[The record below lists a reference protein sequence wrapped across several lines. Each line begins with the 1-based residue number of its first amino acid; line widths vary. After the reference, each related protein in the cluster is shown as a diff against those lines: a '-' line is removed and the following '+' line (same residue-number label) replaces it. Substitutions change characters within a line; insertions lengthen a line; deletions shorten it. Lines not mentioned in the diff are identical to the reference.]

1 MKMHLRRLLS
11 LNKSLIDRRYFHRTS
26 NLCERKP
33 ENPIWRTLRI
43 LGEDLQ
49 FKRRAPKTPEEHV
62 KLLNRQFPR
71 HADVVIIGGGA
82 IGSSIAYWLKYK
94 TNYDGIHVVV
104 LDKDTTFK
112 KCSTAISMGALT
124 QQYSLPE
131 NIQLATYGAEFLRN
145 SKRTFGDE
153 ININFDPAGYLLLA
167 SEDGASQLEDNI
179 KLQNEYGTINILL
192 SPQQIKKR
200 FPYLDVTDVAI
211 GSLGLE
217 REGWFNAW
225 DMLTLIRSNAI
236 KLGAQ
241 YINAEAIDF
250 LFEEK
255 KDIMVEGVEGYYQ
268 GTNQI
273 VVKLPNEEDYRTIEF
288 AYCIIAAGHESTE
301 VSKLAG
307 IGIKPGM
314 LSIPL
319 PIEKRQR
326 YVYSFDC
333 KEHVPSINTPMI
345 EDYSGI
351 YFRREGL
358 AGTFLVGA
366 SPHPDFT
373 PPSDSEEDKSKFFNE
388 MVLPCLS
395 RRVPAFK
402 DVQVTGSWSGPYDYN
417 VFDGNGIVG
426 PHPYYINMYLATGFS
441 NQGIQQ
447 APGVGRAVAEMIV
460 DGGFKTIDLTRLGFD
475 RLIVDKPM
483 YQLRI
488 A

>member
-1 MKMHLRRLLS
+1 MHLRRLLS
-11 LNKSLIDRRYFHRTS
+11 FSKLLINRRYFHKTS
-26 NLCERKP
+26 NLCERKL
-33 ENPIWRTLRI
+33 ENPILRTLRI

-49 FKRRAPKTPEEHV
+49 FKTRAPKTPEERV

-94 TNYDGIHVVV
+94 TNYDGIQVVV
-104 LDKDTTFK
+104 LEKDPTFT
-112 KCSTAISMGALT
+112 KCTTAISMGSLT

-131 NIQLATYGAEFLRN
+131 NIQLAMYGAEFLRK

-153 ININFDPAGYLLLA
+153 INVNFDPAGYLLLA

-192 SPQQIKKR
+192 SPEQIKKR
-200 FPYLDVTDVAI
+200 FPYLDVTDIAV

-225 DMLTLIRSNAI
+225 DMLTLIRNNAI

-241 YINAEAIDF
+241 YINAEAIEF
-250 LFEEK
+250 MFEEK
-255 KDIMVEGVEGYYQ
+255 KDIVVEGIEGHYQ

-273 VVKLPNEEDYRTIEF
+273 VVKLPNEKDHRTIEF

-333 KEHVPSINTPMI
+333 KEQVPSINTPMI

-373 PPSDSEEDKSKFFNE
+373 PLSDSEEDKNKFFNE
-388 MVLPCLS
+388 TLLPCLS

-402 DVQVTGSWSGPYDYN
+402 DVQVTGSWSGAYDFN
-417 VFDGNGIVG
+417 TFDGNGLLG
-426 PHPYYINMYLATGFS
+426 PHPYYINMYIATGFS

-447 APGVGRAVAEMIV
+447 APGVGRAVAEMII